1 MSILKSLVLSLLLL
15 TTTAFAQSQPVWIDV
30 RTVEE
35 FSTDHIE
42 GDANIPLASIDVEKL
57 AAEYG
62 KDAEIMLYC
71 RSGNRAG
78 QAKALLEQAGLAVR
92 VGQLQAWRG
101 AALADG
107 TRLAPLNP
115 VVLLRGESAPL
126 CLP

>member
-42 GDANIPLASIDVEKL
+42 GDANIPLASSDVEKL

-78 QAKALLEQAGLAVR
+78 QAKALLEQAGFTHITNAGGITDVR
-92 VGQLQAWRG
+92 KLRD
-101 AALADG
+101 LADSSNSP
-107 TRLAPLNP
+107 AQ
-115 VVLLRGESAPL
+115 
-126 CLP
+126 